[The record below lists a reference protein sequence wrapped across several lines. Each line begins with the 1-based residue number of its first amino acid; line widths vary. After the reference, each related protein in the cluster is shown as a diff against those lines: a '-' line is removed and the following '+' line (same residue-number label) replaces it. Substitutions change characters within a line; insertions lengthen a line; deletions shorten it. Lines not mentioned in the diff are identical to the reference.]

1 MSGHI
6 GYILI
11 LTAFVTAGL
20 ASFSFFRAAQFEHD
34 PINFKRTGVVLWGV
48 MTGCLVAAWGLL
60 VWLIATHQFQ
70 YNYVWAH
77 SSRDLP
83 FHFLFSASWEGQEGS
98 FLLWIIL
105 NSLVGLA
112 LIKWAAPKYMAPVM
126 AVVAFCQ
133 VCLLTMVVGLKFG
146 SLEIGATP
154 FATLAEANPDA
165 PIFRSNPDFVPAD
178 GTGLNDLLQNYWM
191 VIHPPMLFVG
201 FATMVAP
208 FAFAIAALW
217 KKRYT
222 QWVRPAL
229 PWTLISVLSL
239 GVGISMGGYWAYET
253 LSFGGYWAWDPV
265 ENSSFVPWLVGVAA
279 VHMMLIQRKGGMG
292 HKAALFLSILAYL
305 LVVYSTF
312 LTRSGILGDASV
324 HAFVDLGLY
333 NQLLIWIAAMGLL
346 GFGLF
351 GWRFRS
357 LPGPQQEAH
366 YLSREFLVFSGA
378 VLLSVI
384 AAVVLLGTSAPI
396 FGQLFRNNPATVPI
410 EFYNSWTL
418 PLSVGFVF
426 LAGLGQLFWWTKMS
440 VVRINRV
447 LLMPA
452 VLAVASTLLVLIL
465 TPFARDT
472 TVMEAEGFWNRYGYG
487 LQLLLLLFVAF
498 FALYG
503 NGGVLWRIARGNL
516 KLAGGALAHVGLG
529 IAVIGI
535 IASSGFSRA
544 ITDAPPGSGRD
555 NFVAE
560 RGRTVR
566 VAGYE
571 VNYAGTEPGVRGH
584 TVFLLDFRDP
594 KGNVF
599 RLRPV
604 AYESNDGQWIQ
615 HPDLKLYFE
624 KDIFVAVTP
633 RAMMDEGPNNQVTLR
648 RGEEVT
654 VGGGSY
660 TIRFDQYNT
669 DLNLDELMSPEE
681 AERTEIAVGAIL
693 TVIDNQSS
701 ESSRVTPVYV
711 VRTDRSVHALPV
723 TQGIMGIYFTGMNV
737 DTGEINLTL
746 DGVTGADYVVVQALE
761 KPAISLVWI
770 GIILLSGGFLLS
782 VVRRMKEAHWRPSS
796 GADPDES
803 DQSQEAALP
812 A

>member
-20 ASFSFFRAAQFEHD
+20 SSFAFFRAAQYDHD
-34 PINFKRTGVVLWGV
+34 PIDFRRIGVVLWSV
-48 MTGCLVAAWGLL
+48 MTGSLVAAWFLL

-112 LIKWAAPKYMAPVM
+112 LIRWAASRYMAPVM

-133 VCLLTMVVGLKFG
+133 ACLLTMIVGLKFG
-146 SLEIGATP
+146 ALEIGATP
-154 FATLAEANPDA
+154 FSTLAEANPDA

-201 FATMVAP
+201 FATMIAP
-208 FAFAIAALW
+208 FAFAITALW
-217 KKRYT
+217 KRRYT

-229 PWTLISVLSL
+229 PWTLVSVLSL

-279 VHMMLIQRKGGMG
+279 VHMMLIQRKGGIG
-292 HKAALFLSILAYL
+292 HKAALFLAILSYL

-333 NQLLIWIAAMGLL
+333 NQLLIWIALMGLL

-351 GWRFRS
+351 AWRYKS

-378 VLLSVI
+378 TLLCVI

-426 LAGLGQLFWWTKMS
+426 LAGLGQLFWWSKMS
-440 VVRINRV
+440 LTQINRV
-447 LLMPA
+447 LLIPA
-452 VLAVASTLLVLIL
+452 VLAVGSTLLVLIL

-472 TVMEAEGFWNRYGYG
+472 TVAEASSFWGQYGYG
-487 LQLLLLLFVAF
+487 LQLLMLLFVAF

-503 NGGVLWRIARGNL
+503 NAGVLYRVAKGNL

-529 IAVIGI
+529 VAVIGI
-535 IASSGFSRA
+535 IASSGFSRT

-560 RGRTVR
+560 RGRPVR

-571 VNYAGTEPGVRGH
+571 VVFAGTEPGVRGH
-584 TVFLLDFRDP
+584 TRFLLDFRDP
-594 KGNVF
+594 KGNAF
-599 RLRPV
+599 RLTPV
-604 AYESNDGQWIQ
+604 AYESNSGQWIQ

-624 KDIFVAVTP
+624 KDLFVAVTP
-633 RAMMDEGPNNQVTLR
+633 RAMMEEGPNNQVTLA
-648 RGEEVT
+648 RGQEVT
-654 VGGGSY
+654 VAGGAY
-660 TIRFDQYNT
+660 TIRFDRYDT
-669 DLNLDELMSPEE
+669 ELDLGSMMTPDE
-681 AERTEIAVGAIL
+681 AAQTEIAVGAVL
-693 TVIDNQSS
+693 TITDQATA
-701 ESSRVTPVYV
+701 ESRQVVPVYV
-711 VRTDRSVHALPV
+711 IQTDRTVRALPV
-723 TQGIMGIYFTGMNV
+723 SEDVMDVYFTAMNV
-737 DTGEINLTL
+737 DTGEITLTL
-746 DGVTGADYVVVQALE
+746 DGVTGPDYVVVQAFE

-770 GIILLSGGFLLS
+770 GIILMSGGFMLS
-782 VVRRMKEAHWRPSS
+782 VARRMKESRWQPAARREDDETDSS
-796 GADPDES
+796 
-803 DQSQEAALP
+803 
-812 A
+812 